1 MIEIILAIVV
11 CISLILLVVTII
23 DMKFQMASTKM
34 DKAEEDIDR
43 YLVEKKELLD
53 RSRPIIQEELK
64 LDHFL
69 TELDQNF
76 DTINHFQENDIL
88 KNAYSEL
95 FQMVDDNEK
104 LWKSESL
111 SSILGSLSEN
121 DDNVVGAIKFYND
134 NATIFNQLVSS
145 FPSKIVAI
153 FKRYKKKEFYN
164 DEKREMFEI
173 LNEG

>member
-69 TELDQNF
+69 TELDQNTG
-76 DTINHFQENDIL
+76 DLCIP
-88 KNAYSEL
+88 K
-95 FQMVDDNEK
+95 
-104 LWKSESL
+104 
-111 SSILGSLSEN
+111 
-121 DDNVVGAIKFYND
+121 GAIKGMVTTTNFVTLSQMWVTPHFSSVTSFYFHMN
-134 NATIFNQLVSS
+134 NI
-145 FPSKIVAI
+145 PSYPIRKHVRM
-153 FKRYKKKEFYN
+153 KVRW
-164 DEKREMFEI
+164 
-173 LNEG
+173 